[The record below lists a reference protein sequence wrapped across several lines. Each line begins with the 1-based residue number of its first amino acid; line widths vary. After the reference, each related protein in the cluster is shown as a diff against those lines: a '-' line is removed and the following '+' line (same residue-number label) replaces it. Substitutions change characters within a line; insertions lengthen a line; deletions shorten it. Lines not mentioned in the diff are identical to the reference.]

1 MKRYLRETW
10 ELFYWALWFPSRL
23 QQRMNDWVP
32 QDSDTRFRDILLD
45 KFHLRFFSQFLLLI
59 GLLSLPLFF
68 TEARFLPVI
77 IVVVLFA
84 AYSFAFLFLP
94 LSLSIPFLCF
104 LVLLNSGNELEL
116 IWTEVLDTRIIPHL
130 SQIALGIGVGS
141 FSLGITAAIVFTL
154 LRGNQLNWSRN
165 TFVISSTF
173 SALIGV
179 ALATENVLW
188 TFLLTGFVGFISFDS
203 KNSLQ
208 NEDDAGVVA
217 RVVAKV
223 FGLVVAVVVAG
234 VFGGVFAKVF
244 GVVVL
249 VIVALVVL
257 VIVAVVVLVIV
268 ARVVGGVLAVVV
280 AVVVAGVVTGVVA
293 GVVAVVVL
301 VIAAGITKLSLFWLL
316 IIVAV
321 VAICCSYPKPTIES
335 LLVTVIYL
343 SILGAGNLGVNTL
356 WVIPILF
363 LCYFRLLP
371 DYLLLYLLL
380 QLRSI
385 VKKIIPWLP
394 KTSPLKQL
402 QQLPP
407 YSTEL
412 LWLPLPG
419 HSQLLIT
426 AFQENPTQALPILK
440 KMQTMAAPGFH
451 PTVEQALSQIVANL
465 LATVDSTD
473 TLLQTTSPKHSILSL
488 LVPSFFSTSLI
499 TEPHKIPTDLAILLP
514 RLQTIVKDVSNA
526 LEAENIALKERSLEH
541 ILNNLE
547 LLFKQLPSFS
557 IPTSAIPPW
566 QMVLQRWQ
574 QVIQRELEPQQ
585 QSQRELLNPFLYG
598 NPLRIDRKHLF
609 KGRRTIAEQIAYQI
623 LDKNHSTL
631 VLLGPRRMGKTSF
644 LLNLPRLLPS
654 DYIPIYIDLQRAGM
668 TSSEGD
674 FCYGLARATYKDS
687 RSQAIQLP
695 APPTRKEFLQN
706 PYTTLEDWLDD
717 NLPQLGDRRLLLCL
731 DEFEKIGTALT
742 EGRLTQRL
750 LDELRHLIQHGD
762 RLSFLFSG
770 VQALDELG
778 PNWSSYFIS
787 TTPIKMLYLEPAEAE
802 DLLRNPDPDFQLQYH
817 PEVIPEILRLTRCQP
832 YLLQLLGASLVTVAN
847 ERGEKI
853 ATPDTLQQAI
863 PKALEQG
870 EPYFANVWS
879 EYTGTTAAEC
889 RAGQTF
895 LQQLVL
901 GQQPEPNPETVA
913 AIQRMVK
920 YHLLELAGNGNYRIE
935 IPLIHQWILFNEQ

>member
-1 MKRYLRETW
+1 MKQYLRETW
-10 ELFYWALWFPSRL
+10 ELFYWALWCPSRL

-32 QDSDTRFRDILLD
+32 LDSDTRFRDILFA
-45 KFHLRFFSQFLLLI
+45 KFHFRFSSQFLLLI
-59 GLLSLPLFF
+59 GVLSLPLLLTGATFF
-68 TEARFLPVI
+68 PVI
-77 IVVVLFA
+77 IVFVLLT
-84 AYSFAFLFLP
+84 AYSVSFLFLP

-104 LVLLNSGNELEL
+104 FIFLDPGNELEF
-116 IWTEVLDTRIIPHL
+116 IWTEVLDAIIILPL

-141 FSLGITAAIVFTL
+141 IGIGITSAIVFTL

-165 TFVISSTF
+165 AFVIGNTF
-173 SALIGV
+173 SALIGG
-179 ALATENVLW
+179 ALATENLFL
-188 TFLLTGFVGFISFDS
+188 TFLLTGFFGFSSFTV
-203 KNSLQ
+203 KNNLQ
-208 NEDDAGVVA
+208 NEND
-217 RVVAKV
+217 
-223 FGLVVAVVVAG
+223 AVVVAG
-234 VFGGVFAKVF
+234 GVAGRFA
-244 GVVVL
+244 GVV
-249 VIVALVVL
+249 AGG
-257 VIVAVVVLVIV
+257 VAVVF
-268 ARVVGGVLAVVV
+268 AGGVTVVV
-280 AVVVAGVVTGVVA
+280 AVGVAVFFAVGVAVAFAEVVAEVVAGGVAGGVAVVLAVGVAVGVVV
-293 GVVAVVVL
+293 VVAVGVV
-301 VIAAGITKLSLFWLL
+301 GITKLSLFWFL

-321 VAICCSYPKPTIES
+321 VAVCSSYPKPTIW
-335 LLVTVIYL
+335 LLLFASFYL
-343 SILGAGNLGVNTL
+343 TILGAENLGVNTL
-356 WVIPILF
+356 WVIPIFF
-363 LCYFRLLP
+363 LCHFRLFP
-371 DYLLLYLLL
+371 DYLFLSLLL

-385 VKKIIPWLP
+385 AKILLGLP

-419 HSQLLIT
+419 HSQLIIA
-426 AFQENPTQALPILK
+426 AFQKNPTQALPILQ
-440 KMQTMAAPGFH
+440 KMQAMLTPGFQRTIH
-451 PTVEQALSQIVANL
+451 QALSQIVANL
-465 LATVDSTD
+465 LAKINSID
-473 TLLQTTSPKHSILSL
+473 TLLQTTSPNHPILPI
-488 LVPSFFSTSLI
+488 LVPSFSTEFQDNPI
-499 TEPHKIPTDLAILLP
+499 KTKIPTDLAIILP
-514 RLQTIVKDVSNA
+514 RLQTIVQDVNNA
-526 LEAENIALKERSLEH
+526 LEAGSIALKERSLER
-541 ILNNLE
+541 IINNLK
-547 LLFKQLPSFS
+547 LLSAQLPSLG
-557 IPTSAIPPW
+557 IRGPTLPRW
-566 QMVLQRWQ
+566 QPVLQRWQ
-574 QVIQRELEPQQ
+574 GIIQLELEEQRK
-585 QSQRELLNPFLYG
+585 QSRGELLNPFLYG
-598 NPLRIDRKHLF
+598 NPLRIESKNLF
-609 KGRRTIAEQIAYQI
+609 KGRRTFADQIVRLI
-623 LDKNHSTL
+623 LDKNRPTL
-631 VLLGPRRMGKTSF
+631 VLLGPRRTGKTSF
-644 LLNLPRLLPS
+644 LVNLPRLLPR

-717 NLPQLGDRRLLLCL
+717 NLPQLGSRRLLFCL

-742 EGRLTQRL
+742 EGRLTQHL

-787 TTPIKMLYLEPAEAE
+787 TTPIKMLYLESAEAE

-847 ERGEKI
+847 QQGGKI
-853 ATPDTLQQAI
+853 ATPDMLQQAI

-889 RAGQTF
+889 RAGQIF

-901 GQQPEPNPETVA
+901 GQQPEPNPEAIA

-920 YHLLELAGNGNYRIE
+920 YHLLEPTGNGNYRIE
-935 IPLIHQWILFNEQ
+935 IPLIHQWILVNEQ